1 MNRGLSFAIAALQA
15 LIIAAIG
22 IGISIAPL
30 TLTWLLEGDGSTSW
44 LAALQVAVFAFLLAT
59 GVPVEVSAGKL
70 LGIEFPEFA
79 ITAMPLGLTLLMAL
93 MVIRVGYRLSAA
105 SSIWPAWVG
114 GAVTFGLIG
123 LGSSALVNTDAV
135 FVGEWEP
142 LLIPAIF
149 FGGLLVISSTFAS
162 RYEMFEGANG
172 AEAKERVW
180 IRNQLFSLY
189 SKLHWSIRSVLS
201 PAVRVG
207 LGVVATMAAFAAFAL
222 ALALGFGW
230 IEVVRLYE
238 GLRVSVLG
246 GVMVTIGQL
255 ALLPNLIV
263 YAMAWLAGPGFAIGI
278 GSSVSPFASQLGP
291 MPAFPVFAALPTGG
305 FDRGIL
311 FVLVPVLAAFV
322 GTLLVRKYVD
332 QVRWEYATRL
342 TASIAL
348 AAVTASVTSLS
359 SMILAA
365 FASGSLGPGRFE
377 FVGVNVL
384 QFGAVVFVEV
394 LIPSFLAALIITKPY
409 DPDSPRRK

>member
-30 TLTWLLEGDGSTSW
+30 TLTWLLEGDGSISW
-44 LAALQVAVFAFLLAT
+44 LVALQVAVFAFLLAT

-135 FVGEWEP
+135 FAGEWEP

>member
-22 IGISIAPL
+22 IGITIAPL
-30 TLTWLLEGDGSTSW
+30 TLTWLIEGDGSTSW
-44 LAALQVAVFAFLLAT
+44 LVALQVAVFAFLLAT
-59 GVPVEVSAGKL
+59 GVPLQVSEGKL
-70 LGIEFPEFA
+70 LGLEFPEFT
-79 ITAMPLGLTLLMAL
+79 ITTMPLGLTLLMAL

-114 GAVTFGLIG
+114 GAVSFGLIG
-123 LGSSALVNTDAV
+123 LGSSSIVNNEAV
-135 FVGEWEP
+135 LVGEWEP

-172 AEAKERVW
+172 PEAKERVW
-180 IRNQLFSLY
+180 IRAKLLAFY
-189 SKLHWSIRSVLS
+189 SRLHWSIRTVLS
-201 PAVRVG
+201 PASRVG
-207 LGVVATMAAFAAFAL
+207 LGVVAVMAAVSALML

-246 GVMVTIGQL
+246 GVMVTLGQL

-263 YAMAWLAGPGFAIGI
+263 YAMAWLAGPGFSIGI
-278 GSSVSPFASQLGP
+278 GSSVSPFASALGP
-291 MPAFPVFAALPTGG
+291 MPAFPIFAALPTGG

-311 FVLVPVLAAFV
+311 FILVPVLAAFI
-322 GTLLVRKYVD
+322 GTLLVRRYVD
-332 QVRWEYATRL
+332 QIRFEYATRV

-348 AAVTASVTSLS
+348 AGTTAVIASLS
-359 SMILAA
+359 AMFLAA
-365 FASGSLGPGRFE
+365 LASGSLGPGRFE
-377 FVGVNVL
+377 QVGVNVL
-384 QFGAVVFVEV
+384 QFGLVLFVEV
-394 LIPSFLAALIITKPY
+394 LIPSFLAALIITAPY
-409 DPDSPRRK
+409 DPDKPRRK

>member
-22 IGISIAPL
+22 VGITIAPL
-30 TLTWLLEGDGSTSW
+30 TLTWLIEGDGSTSW
-44 LAALQVAVFAFLLAT
+44 LVALQVAVFTFLLAT
-59 GVPVEVSAGKL
+59 GVPLQVSEGKL
-70 LGIEFPEFA
+70 LGLEFPEFI
-79 ITAMPLGLTLLMAL
+79 ITTMPLGLTLLMAL

-114 GAVTFGLIG
+114 GAVSFGLIG
-123 LGSSALVNTDAV
+123 LGASALVNNEAV
-135 FVGEWEP
+135 LVGEWEP
-142 LLIPAIF
+142 LLIPAVF
-149 FGGLLVISSTFAS
+149 FGGLLIISSTFAS

-180 IRNQLFSLY
+180 IRTNLLAIY
-189 SKLHWSIRSVLS
+189 SRLHWSIRTVLS
-201 PAVRVG
+201 PASRVG
-207 LGVVATMAAFAAFAL
+207 LGVVAVMGAVSAFML

-246 GVMVTIGQL
+246 GVMVTLGQL

-263 YAMAWLAGPGFAIGI
+263 YAMAWLAGPGFSIGI
-278 GSSVSPFASQLGP
+278 GSSVSPFASALGP
-291 MPAFPVFAALPTGG
+291 MPAFPIFAALPTGG

-311 FVLVPVLAAFV
+311 FILIPVLASFI
-322 GTLLVRKYVD
+322 GTLLIRRYVD
-332 QVRWEYATRL
+332 QIRFEYATRL

-348 AAVTASVTSLS
+348 AGTTAVIASASAML
-359 SMILAA
+359 LAA

-377 FVGVNVL
+377 QVGVNVL
-384 QFGAVVFVEV
+384 QFGLVLFIEV
-394 LIPSFLAALIITKPY
+394 LIPSFLASLIITAPY
-409 DPDSPRRK
+409 DPDKPRRK